1 MLRRLGNVAR
11 TAGGN
16 RTSRQRRRHS
26 GGGSVRGSVGGS
38 SSGGGGE
45 GGEGGGSSSRA
56 IVSAIAAAAHRRGLD
71 LAVGLTLQDY
81 NALVGPAM
89 ALPELSR
96 SSTLAV
102 LVGSTRDI
110 WTPFLRAL
118 RQSPTRGHL
127 AREEEHGGE
136 RREWCAQREG
146 SAGLLCGGAHKE
158 AAPTASVP
166 TLAPVRQALST
177 RMSSGRRRSLLP
189 RRCPAGL
196 GSRCTLP
203 MRPRRVG
210 LLRCSASPTSL
221 AQRTFTRGAGHSVAA
236 GGRCVHTPARPGVAP
251 RRCGLN
257 VHPTFG
263 PWHAYRSLVV
273 VAADGLPRRGAHCSL
288 APLPRP
294 WCRAVTRR
302 GDRGAASQSEQ
313 QRGGRSS

>member
-127 AREEEHGGE
+127 AREEEHGGPLNAYVVRATE
-136 RREWCAQREG
+136 ELA
-146 SAGLLCGGAHKE
+146 AE
-158 AAPTASVP
+158 AVP
-166 TLAPVRQALST
+166 R
-177 RMSSGRRRSLLP
+177 
-189 RRCPAGL
+189 GL
-196 GSRCTLP
+196 G
-203 MRPRRVG
+203 V
-210 LLRCSASPTSL
+210 SL
-221 AQRTFTRGAGHSVAA
+221 HFAHETAPGRLVAMQRLAHLSGAAYFHA
-236 GGRCVHTPARPGVAP
+236 G
-251 RRCGLN
+251 CGLN

-273 VAADGLPRRGAHCSL
+273 VAADGVETAGPPPNPSSSEAVAAAEAALQTAL
-288 APLPRP
+288 AATIDPT
-294 WCRAVTRR
+294 ATNTREELVGR
-302 GDRGAASQSEQ
+302 YREAWRLW
-313 QRGGRSS
+313 QRVRQCVSTPEYDAWKYPDAFDEYHFSP

>member
-71 LAVGLTLQDY
+71 LAVGLTLQVRRSAECTINSRGECALSGGAYCSQDY

-189 RRCPAGL
+189 RRCPAGS

-236 GGRCVHTPARPGVAP
+236 GGRCVHTPARPGVAA

-263 PWHAYRSLVV
+263 PWHAHSPQRLCVL
-273 VAADGLPRRGAHCSL
+273 DGQ
-288 APLPRP
+288 
-294 WCRAVTRR
+294 TR
-302 GDRGAASQSEQ
+302 
-313 QRGGRSS
+313 

>member
-1 MLRRLGNVAR
+1 MGSAMLRRLGNVAR

-16 RTSRQRRRHS
+16 RTSRQQRRHS
-26 GGGSVRGSVGGS
+26 GGGSVSG
-38 SSGGGGE
+38 SSGGGRGE
-45 GGEGGGSSSRA
+45 RGEGGGSSSRA
-56 IVSAIAAAAHRRGLD
+56 IVSEIAAAAHRHGLD
-71 LAVGLTLQDY
+71 LTVGLTLQDY

-146 SAGLLCGGAHKE
+146 SAGLLCGGAQKE
-158 AAPTASVP
+158 AAPTASDP
-166 TLAPVRQALST
+166 KLAPVRQALST

-189 RRCPAGL
+189 RRCPAGS

-203 MRPRRVG
+203 MRLRR
-210 LLRCSASPTSL
+210 
-221 AQRTFTRGAGHSVAA
+221 
-236 GGRCVHTPARPGVAP
+236 AR
-251 RRCGLN
+251 
-257 VHPTFG
+257 
-263 PWHAYRSLVV
+263 
-273 VAADGLPRRGAHCSL
+273 
-288 APLPRP
+288 
-294 WCRAVTRR
+294 
-302 GDRGAASQSEQ
+302 
-313 QRGGRSS
+313 

>member
-71 LAVGLTLQDY
+71 LAVGLTLQVRRSAECTINSRGECALSGGAYCSQDY

-127 AREEEHGGE
+127 AREEEDGGE
-136 RREWCAQREG
+136 RREWGVLREKGVPDCSAEERTKRQRLRPPSRHSPPCDRPSQRVCRPG
-146 SAGLLCGGAHKE
+146 DGGA
-158 AAPTASVP
+158 
-166 TLAPVRQALST
+166 
-177 RMSSGRRRSLLP
+177 
-189 RRCPAGL
+189 C
-196 GSRCTLP
+196 C
-203 MRPRRVG
+203 
-210 LLRCSASPTSL
+210 
-221 AQRTFTRGAGHSVAA
+221 RGG
-236 GGRCVHTPARPGVAP
+236 AP
-251 RRCGLN
+251 RAWGL
-257 VHPTFG
+257 
-263 PWHAYRSLVV
+263 
-273 VAADGLPRRGAHCSL
+273 AALCP
-288 APLPRP
+288 
-294 WCRAVTRR
+294 
-302 GDRGAASQSEQ
+302 
-313 QRGGRSS
+313 